1 MCSSLTFWLKTQK
14 SKDGAKL
21 ISQMLINLKLF
32 TLLNTN
38 LIKKRRPE
46 SQKRKLRPMLL
57 QLLKE
62 KDEVN
67 FWINILNQNK

>member
-1 MCSSLTFWLKTQK
+1 
-14 SKDGAKL
+14 
-21 ISQMLINLKLF
+21 MLINLKLF